1 MSQGGEKTEKA
12 TAKKRRDARKKGQV
26 RRSSEVST
34 TFCAIVMFGLLF
46 ILWPWLVEQMMSIFR
61 EYHGESTIMMASR
74 GFTVNELMALLSRVM
89 LSLFGA
95 VFPIMIAAVVA
106 GVAINL
112 IQVGFMFT
120 TKTLEIKL
128 SKLNPVN
135 GFKQMFSPRKLVDLA
150 KNLAKVILVGY
161 IAYSDYMVLLEKF
174 SGYIGQ
180 NVYTSFIDIMRSAF
194 LLALK
199 MCIVMVFISI
209 ADFLYQWWKY
219 EKDLKMT
226 KQEVKD
232 EYKMTDGDPKIKGKI
247 RQKQMQ
253 MSAMRMMSRVPEADV
268 VITNPTH
275 YAVAL
280 VYEESVSSAPKVIA
294 KGQDYI
300 ARKIK
305 EVALEHDIEIV
316 ENPPLAQ
323 SLYAMCEIDDEI
335 PEELYQAVADI
346 LVFVYRQKGKLRN
359 MRAGV

>member
-12 TAKKRRDARKKGQV
+12 TVKKRRDARKKGQV
-26 RRSSEVST
+26 RRSSEVNT

-46 ILWPWLVEQMMSIFR
+46 ILWKWIVDQMMLIFG
-61 EYHGESTIMMASR
+61 EYLGESSIIMASK
-74 GFTVNELMALLSRVM
+74 GMTANEIMGVM
-89 LSLFGA
+89 VRLAISLFG
-95 VFPIMIAAVVA
+95 VMFPIMIAAVVA

-112 IQVGFMFT
+112 IQVGFLFT
-120 TKTLEIKL
+120 TQTLQIKL
-128 SKLNPVN
+128 NKLNPVN

-150 KNLAKVILVGY
+150 KNLAKVFLVGY
-161 IAYSDYMVLLEKF
+161 VAYTDYIALLDKF
-174 SGYIGQ
+174 SGYVGQ
-180 NVYTSFIDIMRSAF
+180 NVYTSFIDIMRTAF
-194 LLALK
+194 LMALK

-209 ADFLYQWWKY
+209 ADYLYQWWKY

-280 VYEESVSSAPKVIA
+280 KYEENVSSAPKVTA

-305 EVALEHDIEIV
+305 EVAIENNIEIV

-323 SLYAMCEIDDEI
+323 SLYSMCEIDDEI

-346 LVFVYRQKGKLRN
+346 LVFVYRQKGKLRQA
-359 MRAGV
+359 RQRI